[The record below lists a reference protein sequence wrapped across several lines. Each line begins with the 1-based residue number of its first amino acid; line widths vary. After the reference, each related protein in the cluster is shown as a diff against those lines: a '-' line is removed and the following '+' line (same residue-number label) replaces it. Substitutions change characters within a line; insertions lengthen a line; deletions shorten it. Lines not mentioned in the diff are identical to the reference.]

1 MSGRRR
7 ETPENSVGTVIG
19 GDALVEVTGPG
30 AGEPVLVS
38 HQWLTDSLETAS
50 VVQVAPCHPVT
61 GALLDD
67 DTANRPCSAATADA
81 DGNAVG
87 ETDGAD
93 THAEAEAVVAPT
105 SGGAESVDRDVVD
118 AVAAAAGFGAD
129 SYRPSTRMA
138 KRIRARDRRCR
149 FPGCSIAA
157 VFCDLDHVRPWP
169 HGRTRDDNLLC
180 LCRRHH
186 RIKQRPGWQVTLAA
200 DAVATWTDPTGRTRT
215 THPVDALRTT
225 ILTGT
230 GTGTGTGAGGGDG
243 RPGDQQHQPSPHRH
257 PRRPTQR
264 ARVPPRTPR
273 RRPTGPPTD
282 TNTSHRVARRPRPPP
297 PHRPPP
303 PGPAPSCIDH
313 ARRGRG
319 WRARHP
325 RQYRDTDLPPF

>member
-1 MSGRRR
+1 MIGR
-7 ETPENSVGTVIG
+7 
-19 GDALVEVTGPG
+19 DALVEVTGPG

-38 HQWLTDSLETAS
+38 HQWLTDSIETAS
-50 VVQVAPCHPVT
+50 TVQVASCHPVT

-67 DTANRPCSAATADA
+67 TAAAAPDA
-81 DGNAVG
+81 DP
-87 ETDGAD
+87 
-93 THAEAEAVVAPT
+93 VA
-105 SGGAESVDRDVVD
+105 SV
-118 AVAAAAGFGAD
+118 VAAAAGFGAD

-169 HGRTRDDNLLC
+169 TGHTRDDNLIC

-230 GTGTGTGAGGGDG
+230 TRTGTGTGTGVPALPAPAPAPARR
-243 RPGDQQHQPSPHRH
+243 RP
-257 PRRPTQR
+257 PRRP
-264 ARVPPRTPR
+264 AAP
-273 RRPTGPPTD
+273 
-282 TNTSHRVARRPRPPP
+282 A
-297 PHRPPP
+297 
-303 PGPAPSCIDH
+303 GPAPSSPTAHTAQLEFLLEHHGAAPPGNPATRTPVTVWRDDH
-313 ARRGRG
+313 GRRHRTDLLPQSQVLVLDPAGRWPHG
-319 WRARHP
+319 RARP
-325 RQYRDTDLPPF
+325 VNSPSDPDLPPF

>member
-1 MSGRRR
+1 M
-7 ETPENSVGTVIG
+7 IG

-38 HQWLTDSLETAS
+38 HQWLTDSFETAS
-50 VVQVAPCHPVT
+50 AVQVASCHPVT

-67 DTANRPCSAATADA
+67 DTAAAAPDA
-81 DGNAVG
+81 DP
-87 ETDGAD
+87 
-93 THAEAEAVVAPT
+93 VAR
-105 SGGAESVDRDVVD
+105 V
-118 AVAAAAGFGAD
+118 VAAAAGFGAD

-169 HGRTRDDNLLC
+169 HGRTRDDNLIC

-186 RIKQRPGWQVTLAA
+186 RIKQRPGWQVTLAT

-230 GTGTGTGAGGGDG
+230 GCATGTTGADCGTGTAGAGCGTGPTGTGIGTATATAATAT
-243 RPGDQQHQPSPHRH
+243 SN
-257 PRRPTQR
+257 TSR
-264 ARVPPRTPR
+264 ARTVIPD
-273 RRPTGPPTD
+273 GPH
-282 TNTSHRVARRPRPPP
+282 SELEFLLEHHGAA
-297 PHRPPP
+297 P
-303 PGPAPSCIDH
+303 PGPQPARTPVTVWRDDHGHGRHRTDLLPPLGTLVIDH
-313 ARRGRG
+313 HAWPG
-319 WRARHP
+319 WRERHP
-325 RQYRDTDLPPF
+325 RQRRDTDLPPF